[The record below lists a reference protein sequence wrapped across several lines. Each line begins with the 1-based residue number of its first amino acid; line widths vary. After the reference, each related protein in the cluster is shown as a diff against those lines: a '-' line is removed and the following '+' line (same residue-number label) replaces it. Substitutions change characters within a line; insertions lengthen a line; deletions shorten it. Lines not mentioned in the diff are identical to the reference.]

1 MALAQH
7 VPLRNGP
14 WGLVASKRLP
24 PGTIIR
30 EEEPLVRVELPVAY
44 SMWSD
49 EMEREFYAAQYEDHS
64 KRNHITKAISHLS
77 VAERDL
83 FRQVPTHRMPG

>member
-1 MALAQH
+1 
-7 VPLRNGP
+7 
-14 WGLVASKRLP
+14 
-24 PGTIIR
+24 
-30 EEEPLVRVELPVAY
+30 
-44 SMWSD
+44 MWSD